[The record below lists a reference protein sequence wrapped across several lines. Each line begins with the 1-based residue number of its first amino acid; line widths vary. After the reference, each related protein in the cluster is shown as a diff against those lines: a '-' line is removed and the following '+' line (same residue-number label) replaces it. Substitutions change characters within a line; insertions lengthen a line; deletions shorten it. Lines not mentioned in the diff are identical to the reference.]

1 LFVGQSPTNKARI
14 TAGFVWLVSSVF
26 LPLRRRLISWL
37 EKAFRL
43 GKGVYTRFPNAKVLQ
58 NFILTKF
65 FKQIFI
71 K

>member
-1 LFVGQSPTNKARI
+1 MGHTKQPRI
-14 TAGFVWLVSSVF
+14 TAGLFWLVSSVF

-58 NFILTKF
+58 KFILTNF
-65 FKQIFI
+65 FKQIFS

>member
-1 LFVGQSPTNKARI
+1 VKNTTNKARI

-43 GKGVYTRFPNAKVLQ
+43 GKGAFTRFPNAKVVQ
-58 NFILTKF
+58 KFILTNF
-65 FKQIFI
+65 FKQIFS